1 MLMRMLPVW
10 LNGNGPRP
18 ARLMACL
25 GFWMPYNTIR
35 RSFRLCGIYPNGPIW
50 RACRKI
56 SENWKAFWTN
66 TSVNYFS
73 RKGQA
78 MPADQKQKLN
88 DLIARLVDS
97 GEDKDELSFWQ
108 DYFDVMDEV
117 GRQKLLENLEQE
129 VNALEGQKKQKSVD

>member
-1 MLMRMLPVW
+1 
-10 LNGNGPRP
+10 
-18 ARLMACL
+18 
-25 GFWMPYNTIR
+25 
-35 RSFRLCGIYPNGPIW
+35 
-50 RACRKI
+50 
-56 SENWKAFWTN
+56 
-66 TSVNYFS
+66 
-73 RKGQA
+73 